1 MQAVHVTLN
10 LLAATLQNR
19 QKKRKERGKISF
31 NTMFYL
37 TQRIKPT
44 VMLICNQY
52 TQYFLKFLNFL
63 YVFIYLFLAALGL
76 CC

>member
-1 MQAVHVTLN
+1 
-10 LLAATLQNR
+10 
-19 QKKRKERGKISF
+19 
-31 NTMFYL
+31 MFYL